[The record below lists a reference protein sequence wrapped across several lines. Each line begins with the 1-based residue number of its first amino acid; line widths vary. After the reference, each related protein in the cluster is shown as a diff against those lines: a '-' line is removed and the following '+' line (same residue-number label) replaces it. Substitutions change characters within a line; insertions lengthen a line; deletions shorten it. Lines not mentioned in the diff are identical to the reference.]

1 MPARCN
7 PFVFFVFAV
16 FALASFTAHGQEYPA
31 RPVRIVVP
39 FPPGGGTDVFAR
51 IMGQRLI
58 ESLGQSV
65 FVDNRAGASSNI
77 GTELVAK
84 SPPDGLTLLLRPPRS
99 LLT

>member
-7 PFVFFVFAV
+7 PFVHFL
-16 FALASFTAHGQEYPA
+16 FALFGVGELHRTRAGIST

-58 ESLGQSV
+58 SHWVSRCSWTIEQARAEHRH
-65 FVDNRAGASSNI
+65 RAGR
-77 GTELVAK
+77 EK
-84 SPPDGLTLLLRPPRS
+84 SAGRPHIAIHDHRRR
-99 LLT
+99 